1 MDTQSDDVAGSK
13 SAVAR
18 LEGQVEILAS
28 QLAQLQAAD
37 EHHRAELEAVRLEL
51 ADARAAEREWQGRLE
66 ESRRMTAELRDRL
79 AVAEA
84 ARVRAE
90 EERQAVI
97 AVLGRKARRHL
108 AERTAP
114 S

>member
-1 MDTQSDDVAGSK
+1 MDPLTDDSPDPRLE
-13 SAVAR
+13 VAR
-18 LEGQVEILAS
+18 LAGQVEVLAS

-37 EHHRAELEAVRLEL
+37 DHHRVELEAVRAEQ

-66 ESRRMTAELRDRL
+66 ESRRMIAELRDRL
-79 AVAEA
+79 SAAEA

-97 AVLGRKARRHL
+97 AALGRKARRQL
-108 AERTAP
+108 TEQSASP
-114 S
+114 

>member
-1 MDTQSDDVAGSK
+1 MDPLTDGTADPRLE
-13 SAVAR
+13 VAR

-37 EHHRAELEAVRLEL
+37 EHHRAELEAARLEL
-51 ADARAAEREWQGRLE
+51 AGALAAEREWQGRLE
-66 ESRRMTAELRDRL
+66 ESRRMIAELRDRL
-79 AVAEA
+79 AAAEA

-97 AVLGRKARRHL
+97 AALGRKARRQL
-108 AERTAP
+108 ADRSAP
-114 S
+114 T